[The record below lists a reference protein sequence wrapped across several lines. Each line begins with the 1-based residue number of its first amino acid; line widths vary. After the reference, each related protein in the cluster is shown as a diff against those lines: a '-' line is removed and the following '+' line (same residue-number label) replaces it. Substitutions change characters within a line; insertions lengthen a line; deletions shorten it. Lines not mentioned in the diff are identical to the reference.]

1 MPRVGPEQAG
11 AKRLAAADPKR
22 DMGVLVRSSC
32 SGDTRDVFPCGYSG
46 LHYGMPVEG
55 KKMLRWAA
63 LFALTL
69 DSAIA
74 DATDSESRLKIGDPA
89 PILRPITWIKGE
101 PITHYDRSRI
111 YVVEFWATWCPPCVD
126 AMPQL
131 TALQSK
137 YRDKLTVVG
146 VNALESAMGEGDEN
160 SVRAFVRKDRPRM
173 GYTVAMD
180 DPMKQPVF
188 TGWMVSAGLCCLPA
202 AFIVDRK
209 GAIVWIGN
217 TVASTSYPFD
227 EALKDTL
234 SAKPDLVRARA
245 LQESTRISSAKVL
258 ALKPALDARMKRDF
272 ETVVTEV
279 DRVLAQH
286 PEYAPDAFPLKLA
299 AMLHVN
305 EHDALAYV
313 LSASK
318 SEDLRKALNATD
330 DSGYWGM
337 VGRTIADEKDL
348 SSNAYETASEYLQT
362 ATGGADSVGGSNGTV
377 GPSDTTSSANHTE
390 IWNWTAL
397 AEAQSR
403 LGHRDRAIQ
412 AQERAIDLAS
422 RTEGTPPNLLIILKS
437 ALSEYER
444 SN

>member
-1 MPRVGPEQAG
+1 
-11 AKRLAAADPKR
+11 
-22 DMGVLVRSSC
+22 
-32 SGDTRDVFPCGYSG
+32 
-46 LHYGMPVEG
+46 
-55 KKMLRWAA
+55 MLRWAA
-63 LFALTL
+63 LLVLTL
-69 DSAIA
+69 HSAIA
-74 DATDSESRLKIGDPA
+74 GAADSESHLKIGDPA
-89 PILRPITWIKGE
+89 PILQPMTWIKGE
-101 PITHYDRSRI
+101 PVTHYDRGRI
-111 YVVEFWATWCPPCVD
+111 YVVEFWATWCPPCID

-146 VNALESAMGEGDEN
+146 VNVLESAMGQGDEN
-160 SVRAFVRKDRPRM
+160 SVRAFVSKGRPAM

-188 TGWMVSAGLCCLPA
+188 TGWMISAGLCCLPT

-209 GAIVWIGN
+209 GAIVWVGG
-217 TVASTSYPFD
+217 TVASTSYSFD
-227 EALKDTL
+227 EALHDTL
-234 SAKPDLVRARA
+234 AGKPDLIRARA
-245 LQESTRISSAKVL
+245 LQESTRTSSAKVL
-258 ALKPALDARMKRDF
+258 ALKPALDARASRDF

-305 EHDALAYV
+305 EHDGLAYV

-318 SEDLRKALNATD
+318 SKDLRKALNATD
-330 DSGYWGM
+330 DSGYWGI

-348 SSNAYETASEYLQT
+348 SNSAYETASEYLQT
-362 ATGGADSVGGSNGTV
+362 ATGG
-377 GPSDTTSSANHTE
+377 PSDTTSSADQ

-422 RTEGTPPNLLIILKS
+422 RTDGTPSNLLIILRS
-437 ALSEYER
+437 ALREYQR

>member
-1 MPRVGPEQAG
+1 M
-11 AKRLAAADPKR
+11 
-22 DMGVLVRSSC
+22 
-32 SGDTRDVFPCGYSG
+32 
-46 LHYGMPVEG
+46 
-55 KKMLRWAA
+55 
-63 LFALTL
+63 
-69 DSAIA
+69 
-74 DATDSESRLKIGDPA
+74 
-89 PILRPITWIKGE
+89 TWIKGE
-101 PITHYDRSRI
+101 PITHYDRGHI
-111 YVVEFWATWCPPCVD
+111 YVVEFWATWCPPCID

-146 VNALESAMGEGDEN
+146 VNVLESAMGQGDEN
-160 SVRAFVRKDRPRM
+160 SVRAFVSKGRPAM

-188 TGWMVSAGLCCLPA
+188 TGWMISAGLCCLPT

-209 GAIVWIGN
+209 GAIVWVGS
-217 TVASTSYPFD
+217 TVASTSYSFD
-227 EALKDTL
+227 EALHDTL
-234 SAKPDLVRARA
+234 SGKPDLIRARA
-245 LQESTRISSAKVL
+245 LQESARMSSAKVL
-258 ALKPALDARMKRDF
+258 ALKPALDARTKRDF

-305 EHDALAYV
+305 EHDGLAYV

-318 SEDLRKALNATD
+318 SKDLRKALNAMD
-330 DSGYWGM
+330 DSGYWGI

-348 SSNAYETASEYLQT
+348 SNCAYETASEYLQT
-362 ATGGADSVGGSNGTV
+362 ATGG
-377 GPSDTTSSANHTE
+377 PSDTTSSANQ

-422 RTEGTPPNLLIILKS
+422 RTDGTPSNLLIILKS
-437 ALSEYER
+437 ALSEYQR

>member
-1 MPRVGPEQAG
+1 
-11 AKRLAAADPKR
+11 
-22 DMGVLVRSSC
+22 
-32 SGDTRDVFPCGYSG
+32 
-46 LHYGMPVEG
+46 
-55 KKMLRWAA
+55 MLRWAA
-63 LFALTL
+63 LLALTL
-69 DSAIA
+69 HSAIA
-74 DATDSESRLKIGDPA
+74 GAADSEPHLKIGDPA
-89 PILRPITWIKGE
+89 PILHPMTWIKGE
-101 PITHYDRSRI
+101 PITHYDRGRI
-111 YVVEFWATWCPPCVD
+111 YVVEFWATWCPPCLD

-146 VNALESAMGEGDEN
+146 VNVLESAMGQGDEN
-160 SVRAFVRKDRPRM
+160 SVRAFVSKGRPAM

-188 TGWMVSAGLCCLPA
+188 TGWMISAGLCCLPT

-209 GAIVWIGN
+209 GAIVWVGS
-217 TVASTSYPFD
+217 TAASTSYSFD
-227 EALKDTL
+227 EALHDTL
-234 SAKPDLVRARA
+234 SDKPDLIRAGA
-245 LQESTRISSAKVL
+245 LQESTR
-258 ALKPALDARMKRDF
+258 MKRDF
-272 ETVVTEV
+272 EAVVTEV

-305 EHDALAYV
+305 EHDGLAYV
-313 LSASK
+313 RSASK
-318 SEDLRKALNATD
+318 STDLRKALNATD
-330 DSGYWGM
+330 DSGYWGI

-348 SSNAYETASEYLQT
+348 SNSAYEAASEYLQT
-362 ATGGADSVGGSNGTV
+362 ATA
-377 GPSDTTSSANHTE
+377 GPSDTTSSANQ

-422 RTEGTPPNLLIILKS
+422 RTDGTPSNLLIILKS
-437 ALSEYER
+437 ALREYQR